1 MIGLLLLVTL
11 ASTGLTIDLDRP
23 LLPAFRC
30 VQAVVTAQGESI
42 IRVDEEQGVIITRL
56 RPVNLET
63 LHRIAV
69 TDRAGAAIRW
79 TKGIYQLTIALS
91 PGEQG
96 GTRVRVASRIL
107 GYGESDLRLMWPS
120 PWWPLASTG
129 HLESGILA
137 AVIASCRAN
146 P

>member
-11 ASTGLTIDLDRP
+11 ASTELMIDLDRP
-23 LLPAFRC
+23 LPSAFRC

-42 IRVDEEQGVIITRL
+42 IRADEEQGVMMTRL
-56 RPVNLET
+56 RLVDLET

-79 TKGIYQLTIALS
+79 TKGVYQLTIALS

-96 GTRVRVASRIL
+96 GTRVRAAARIL
-107 GYGESDLRLMWPS
+107 GYGESDLRLMRPS

-129 HLESGILA
+129 HHEAGILA
-137 AVIASCRAN
+137 AIIASCRAN

>member
-11 ASTGLTIDLDRP
+11 ASTELTIDLDRP
-23 LLPAFRC
+23 LPSAFRC
-30 VQAVVTAQGESI
+30 IQAVVTAQGESI
-42 IRVDEEQGVIITRL
+42 IRVDEEQGVIMTRL
-56 RPVNLET
+56 RPVDLEI

-69 TDRAGAAIRW
+69 TDRAGAVIRW
-79 TKGIYQLTIALS
+79 TKGIYQLNITLS

-96 GTRVRVASRIL
+96 GTRVRAAARIL
-107 GYGESDLRLMWPS
+107 GYDESDLRLMRPS

-129 HLESGILA
+129 HLEAGILA

-146 P
+146 S

>member
-1 MIGLLLLVTL
+1 MAELLLFLTL
-11 ASTGLTIDLDRP
+11 TSTELTIEVNRP
-23 LLPAFRC
+23 LLDALRC
-30 VQAVVTAQGESI
+30 VQAVLTDQGESI
-42 IRVDEEQGVIITRL
+42 IRVDEEHGVITTRL

-91 PGEQG
+91 PSEQG
-96 GTRVRVASRIL
+96 GTRVQATARIL
-107 GYGESDLRLMWPS
+107 GYGESDLRLMRPS

-129 HLESGILA
+129 HLEAGILA
-137 AVIASCRAN
+137 AVIVSCQAN

>member
-11 ASTGLTIDLDRP
+11 ASTELMIDLDRP
-23 LLPAFRC
+23 LPSAFQC
-30 VQAVVTAQGESI
+30 VQAVVTAQGEST
-42 IRVDEEQGVIITRL
+42 IRVDEEQGMIMTRL

-69 TDRAGAAIRW
+69 TDRAGATIRW

-91 PGEQG
+91 TGEQG
-96 GTRVRVASRIL
+96 GTRVRAAARIL
-107 GYGESDLRLMWPS
+107 GYGKSDLRLMRPS

-129 HLESGILA
+129 HLEADILA
-137 AVIASCRAN
+137 AVIASCRAS